1 MLHCIF
7 EIYKDNKKKGEKRHA
22 TKDLCLF
29 FLYTCPLLL
38 SIYFMGI
45 CATEQAVI
53 NLRVVACGRVTCEY
67 VMRLL
72 VCTCFLMGEPGM
84 WDGHI

>member
-1 MLHCIF
+1 
-7 EIYKDNKKKGEKRHA
+7 
-22 TKDLCLF
+22 
-29 FLYTCPLLL
+29 
-38 SIYFMGI
+38 MGI